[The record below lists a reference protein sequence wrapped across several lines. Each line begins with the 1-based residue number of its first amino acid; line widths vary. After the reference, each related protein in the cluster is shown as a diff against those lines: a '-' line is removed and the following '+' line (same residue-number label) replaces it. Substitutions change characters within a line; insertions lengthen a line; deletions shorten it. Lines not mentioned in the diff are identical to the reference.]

1 MAAYLLRRLLH
12 AVIVIWGAATL
23 VFAILNFAPG
33 DPAVNLVGENATEEQ
48 FALVRHSLGLD
59 LPMYERYLRYLG
71 NLLSG
76 DLGTSWFVGQPTLD
90 MLAERLPDTIELTL
104 VAALIFAPLAVL
116 LGVISAVW
124 RRTPLDYG
132 SSFVALFGVST
143 PNFWLGVMLILLF
156 AVELRWLP
164 SMGRGPMITDA
175 VAALFTGDT
184 APLIDWARHIVL
196 PAATLGTFLMALV
209 TRLTR
214 TDILENLRRPYVK
227 VARAKGMSRGGVIL
241 HHVLPNSLISVVTF
255 VGLEV
260 GSLLGGAVVT
270 ETIFAWPGMG
280 RLMVE
285 SIERR
290 DYPVIQAGVLLVSFI
305 FVFVN
310 LLVDLVYLWLDP
322 RIRLK

>member
-12 AVIVIWGAATL
+12 AIIVIWGAATL

-33 DPAVNLVGENATEEQ
+33 DPAVNLVGENATDEQ

-59 LPMYERYLRYLG
+59 LPLHERYLDYIG

-104 VAALIFAPLAVL
+104 VSAVIFVPLAVL
-116 LGVISAVW
+116 LGVVSAVW

-132 SSFVALFGVST
+132 SNFVALFGVST

-156 AVELRWLP
+156 AVHLHWLP
-164 SMGRGPMITDA
+164 SMGRGPFITEA
-175 VAALFTGDT
+175 VWALLRGDT
-184 APLIDWARHIVL
+184 GPFVDWARHIVL
-196 PAATLGTFLMALV
+196 PATTLGTFLMALV

-214 TDILENLRRPYVK
+214 TDIVENLRKPYVK
-227 VARAKGMSRGGVIL
+227 VARAKGMSRGAVIVR
-241 HHVLPNSLISVVTF
+241 HVLPNSLISVVTF

-260 GSLLGGAVVT
+260 GALLGGAVVT

-280 RLMVE
+280 RLLVE
-285 SIERR
+285 SIQRR
-290 DYPVIQAGVLLVSFI
+290 DFPVIQAGVLLVSFI

-310 LLVDLVYLWLDP
+310 LLVDLLYLWLDP
-322 RIRLK
+322 RIRLQ